1 MIFTMRLLSGPV
13 LSALLMVTVANVAP
27 WASGRL
33 FGRFG
38 SQPLDCG
45 VRLADGTR
53 LLGDH
58 KTWRG
63 VLAGEL
69 ACAVIGRLLEHSWA
83 LGAAFATLSLAAD
96 AASSL
101 VKRRLHLAP
110 GAEMAGLDQ
119 LPEALLPLL
128 VLATWLRISLLE
140 ALTIALAFLFLDL
153 AATPLRRGATGSR

>member
-1 MIFTMRLLSGPV
+1 M
-13 LSALLMVTVANVAP
+13 SADVFQHELAAFVMVVVANVMP

-33 FGRFG
+33 FGAHW
-38 SQPLDCG
+38 STPLDCG
-45 VRLADGTR
+45 ACLPDGTR

-63 VLAGEL
+63 VVAGEL
-69 ACAVIGRLLEHSWA
+69 GCAVVGRLLGYSWA
-83 LGAAFATLSLAAD
+83 LGIAFASLSLAAD

-110 GAEMAGLDQ
+110 GTEVPALDQ

-128 VLATWLRISLLE
+128 VLAAPLEISVLG
-140 ALTIALAFLFLDL
+140 ALVIAFLFLCLDV
-153 AATPLRRGATGSR
+153 ASTPLRHGRVRTNPHS